1 MPPQLAKLGSGP
13 ASLDEYTLFTMVLA
27 IPFLYDFW
35 RYTTQI
41 SDKFATELDSDL
53 YETWLTPLTGGR
65 KMDLKD
71 PQWKDFR
78 AALPLLSVV
87 FVGMILLR
95 RNVRDEHHYLGAGLG
110 LAWVLILHRMDGLFL
125 LLLFACNYGLM
136 VVHSTRMRQG
146 MIWAFNLAILFAV
159 KRFGN
164 FLHPSWMVGVGMDGP
179 FSANASLFPW
189 FITFNLMFLRL
200 ISLAEDTIHDQT
212 KFIDLPLAVFYLCYP
227 PLYLAGPIIRFHDFR
242 VQVLRQQP
250 TVSGKALLAYLGRF
264 LFLLLS
270 FEVFSTYVY
279 GTAIARNL
287 KSRNIAVE
295 ITSLE
300 DIKTTAHWSFAT
312 LFGAWFKFAIIW
324 RFSRL
329 MALLDGINPP
339 ENMKGCI
346 ASTVNFRVFWKE
358 WHSSFNAWLVRYMY
372 VPLGGSKRGL
382 ITQAFASVACFLFV
396 AAWHDFELRMLV
408 WGLGIS
414 VALIPEI
421 CGQYVSDTWPLA
433 LRAQRDYPYLWDAFA
448 ALFGGLSIMALLF
461 VNMFGFSLHETT
473 WVLIGKMTET
483 KGALLFALYWYGWMS
498 LGAFVKLGRRR
509 REANAANAA
518 SPKRI

>member
-1 MPPQLAKLGSGP
+1 MPPHLAKLGSGP
-13 ASLDEYTLFTMVLA
+13 AKLDEYTLFTLVLG

-41 SDKFATELDSDL
+41 SDRFAAELGSDL

-65 KMDLKD
+65 RMDLKD

-87 FVGMILLR
+87 FAGMILLR
-95 RNVRDEHHYLGAGLG
+95 RNVRDERHYLGAGFG
-110 LAWVLILHRMDGLFL
+110 LAWVLVLHRIDGLFL
-125 LLLFACNYGLM
+125 LLLIACNYGLL
-136 VVHSTRMRQG
+136 VVRPASTKVRQG
-146 MIWAFNLAILFAV
+146 MVWALNLAVLFAV

-164 FLHPSWMVGVGMDGP
+164 FLHPSWLAGVSGP
-179 FSANASLFPW
+179 FGANASLFPW

-200 ISLAEDTIHDQT
+200 ISLAEDTMHDPA
-212 KFIDLPLAVFYLCYP
+212 KPVDLPLAVFYLCYP

-242 VQVLRQQP
+242 AQVARPQSA
-250 TVSGKALLAYLGRF
+250 VWGKSLLAYFVRF

-279 GTAIARNL
+279 STAIARNL
-287 KSRNIAVE
+287 KSGNIVVE
-295 ITSLE
+295 INSLE

-312 LFGAWFKFAIIW
+312 LFGAWFKFAVIW

-329 MALLDGINPP
+329 VALLDGINPP

-346 ASTVNFRVFWKE
+346 ASTINFRVFWKE

-372 VPLGGSKRGL
+372 VPLGGSRRGPV
-382 ITQAFASVACFLFV
+382 TQAVASVACFLFV

-414 VALIPEI
+414 LALLPEI
-421 CGQYVSDTWPLA
+421 GGQYVSDTWPLA
-433 LRAQRDYPYLWDAFA
+433 LRVQRDYPYLWDAFA

-473 WVLIGKMTET
+473 WVLVGKMTET
-483 KGALLFALYWYGWMS
+483 KGALLFALYWYAWMS

-509 REANAANAA
+509 REAAAA
-518 SPKRI
+518 SDAAKRT

>member
-189 FITFNLMFLRL
+189 FITFNLMADYPVPRL
-200 ISLAEDTIHDQT
+200 SSASAATT
-212 KFIDLPLAVFYLCYP
+212 AYS
-227 PLYLAGPIIRFHDFR
+227 FR
-242 VQVLRQQP
+242 EGVV
-250 TVSGKALLAYLGRF
+250 G
-264 LFLLLS
+264 LFGTLFVLLLS